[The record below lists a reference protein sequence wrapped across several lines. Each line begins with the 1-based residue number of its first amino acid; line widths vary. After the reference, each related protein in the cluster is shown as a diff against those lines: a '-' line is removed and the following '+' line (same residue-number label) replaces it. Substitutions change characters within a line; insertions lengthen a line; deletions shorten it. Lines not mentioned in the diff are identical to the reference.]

1 MSHAASPLAAFH
13 RVGDRSELAVVEPV
27 DSNLRP
33 ALFGSYHDLAKLRY
47 DFPLVLVSSSA
58 ATEWVM
64 SLSDIIDGV
73 LRTLVPP
80 GVEGEEARR
89 QLLALEQAIR
99 SRVSQGQ
106 RGLLSMLWEEAQQE
120 LTTDSDLSDTVQS
133 AWTTV
138 GLDGEVID
146 CDENLAAR
154 LLTHAWQYSEQVKA
168 EQLHA
173 RVERLAQKL
182 ADILEVDFMHSPAS
196 RKTERLQASMGP
208 SDNEVFDFEA
218 MSHLL
223 KSTPSVE
230 PLPIARRKRIE
241 EAIRVLG
248 TQRFVSAPE
257 AAGLAMGSAT
267 EKSYGFAFDNCDQAL
282 QAFRERLPE
291 VASLVRAISIAELEI
306 DNHYVET
313 RHDRFFENFDQDR
326 LGPADMRLFP
336 RYQVCLATV
345 NAGDRAEVLEILA
358 AGLPFN
364 ILAQTRDILGDDSI
378 QGGRLS
384 FGLHGQH
391 LAQMAMGMD
400 QVFVLQA
407 ANSALYRLR
416 STVERGMHSERPA
429 LFSIFA
435 GAGYLESAAATESR
449 AFPCFSHNPA
459 SGKDRACRFSLEGN
473 PLPESSWTGH
483 TIHYEN
489 AGHSIEA
496 APASFTLIDFI
507 AAQPGH
513 LSHFAC
519 VPQEQWTDEMIA
531 ADRFLELPA
540 RQRQAALPFVWLID
554 ANDVLLRAV
563 VDEKLVDAAGRCLHA
578 WKMLQELGGINNS
591 YASAA
596 VAEARLSWEEE
607 QAQRSGPTETA
618 AAGPQPSGAA
628 EPQAATVVQAE
639 PEPVAEPAAT
649 PSPGEAWIE
658 TIRCTTCNEC
668 TELNDRLF
676 AYDGDMRAY
685 IADPDAGTFR
695 ELVEAAETCQVAII
709 HPGKPRNPNEPGL
722 EELIKRAEPFI

>member
-13 RVGDRSELAVVEPV
+13 RVGDRSELTVVEPV

-47 DFPLVLVSSSA
+47 DFPLVLVNASA
-58 ATEWVM
+58 STEWVI
-64 SLSDIIDGV
+64 SLSDIMDGV
-73 LRTLVPP
+73 LRVIAPP
-80 GVEGEEARR
+80 GVEGEETRQ

-99 SRVSQGQ
+99 SRVSEGQ
-106 RGLLSMLWEEAQQE
+106 RGLLSGLWEEAQQE
-120 LTTDSDLSDTVQS
+120 LTADSDLDETLQS

-146 CDENLAAR
+146 CDENLAAS
-154 LLTHAWQYSEQVKA
+154 LLTHAWQVSEQVKA

-182 ADILEVDFMHSPAS
+182 ADILEVDFMHSPAA

-208 SDNEVFDFEA
+208 PDNDVFDFEA
-218 MSHLL
+218 MSQLL

-230 PLPIARRKRIE
+230 PLPAARRKRIE
-241 EAIRVLG
+241 EAIGVLG
-248 TQRFVSAPE
+248 TQRFVSAQE
-257 AAGLAMGSAT
+257 TVRSAT
-267 EKSYGFAFDNCDQAL
+267 EEIYGFAFDNCEQAL

-313 RHDRFFENFDQDR
+313 RHDRFFESFDQDR
-326 LGPADMRLFP
+326 LGPADIRLFP
-336 RYQVCLATV
+336 RYQVCLSTE
-345 NAGDRAEVLEILA
+345 NAGDRAGVLDILA

-384 FGLHGQH
+384 FGLHGQQ

-400 QVFVLQA
+400 QVFVMQA

-416 STVERGMHSERPA
+416 STIEHGMHSERPA

-459 SGKDRACRFSLEGN
+459 SGKDRASRFSLAGN
-473 PLPESSWTGH
+473 PLPESNWTGH

-507 AAQPGH
+507 AAQPRH

-519 VPQEQWTDEMIA
+519 VPQEEWTDEMIA

-540 RQRQAALPFVWLID
+540 RQRQAALPYIWLID
-554 ANDVLLRAV
+554 AKDVLLRAV

-607 QAQRSGPTETA
+607 QAQLAGPTETA
-618 AAGPQPSGAA
+618 AAGPAPSGAA
-628 EPQAATVVQAE
+628 EPQPAPVVQAE
-639 PEPVAEPAAT
+639 PEPAAEPAAT
-649 PSPGEAWIE
+649 PTPGDPWIE
-658 TIRCTTCNEC
+658 SIRCTTCNEC
-668 TELNDRLF
+668 TQLNDRMF
-676 AYDGDMRAY
+676 AYDGEMRAY

-709 HPGKPRNPNEPGL
+709 HPGKPRNPDEPGL

>member
-13 RVGDRSELAVVEPV
+13 RVGDRSELAIVEPV

-33 ALFGSYHDLAKLRY
+33 ALFGSYHNLAKLRY
-47 DFPLVLVSSSA
+47 DFPLVLVGSSA

-73 LRTLVPP
+73 LRAMVPH
-80 GVEGEEARR
+80 GVEGEETRQ

-99 SRVSQGQ
+99 LRVSQGQ
-106 RGLLSMLWEEAQQE
+106 RGLLSVLWEEAQQE
-120 LTTDSDLSDTVQS
+120 LTTDDDLSNTLQS

-146 CDENLAAR
+146 CDENLANR
-154 LLTHAWQYSEQVKA
+154 LLTHAWQTSEQVKA
-168 EQLHA
+168 ERLHA

-182 ADILEVDFMHSPAS
+182 ADILEVDFMHSPAA

-208 SDNEVFDFEA
+208 SDNDVFDFEA
-218 MSHLL
+218 MSQLL
-223 KSTPSVE
+223 KSTPSVK
-230 PLPIARRKRIE
+230 PLPAARRKRIE

-248 TQRFVSAPE
+248 TQRFVSAPG
-257 AAGLAMGSAT
+257 AAASTT
-267 EKSYGFAFDNCDQAL
+267 EKSYVFAFDNCDPAL

-306 DNHYVET
+306 DNHYVEA

-326 LGPADMRLFP
+326 LGPADIRLFP
-336 RYQVCLATV
+336 RYQVCLA
-345 NAGDRAEVLEILA
+345 AMDASDRAEVLDILA

-364 ILAQTRDILGDDSI
+364 ILAQTRDVLGEDSI
-378 QGGRLS
+378 QDGRLS
-384 FGLHGQH
+384 FGLQGQH

-400 QVFVLQA
+400 QVFVMQA

-416 STVERGMHSERPA
+416 STVERGMQSERPA

-435 GAGYLESAAATESR
+435 GADYLESAAATESR
-449 AFPCFSHNPA
+449 AFPCFSHDPA
-459 SGKDRACRFSLEGN
+459 CGKDRASRFSLEGN
-473 PLPESSWTGH
+473 PLQEANWTEH
-483 TIHYEN
+483 TLHYESTD
-489 AGHSIEA
+489 HSIEA
-496 APASFTLIDFI
+496 APAVFTLIDFI
-507 AAQPGH
+507 AAHPGH
-513 LSHFAC
+513 LSHFVC
-519 VPQEQWTDEMIA
+519 VPQEDWTDEMIA

-554 ANDVLLRAV
+554 ENDVLLRAV

-596 VAEARLSWEEE
+596 VAKARMSWEEE
-607 QAQRSGPTETA
+607 QAQASGPTEMTV
-618 AAGPQPSGAA
+618 AGPQPKVAA
-628 EPQAATVVQAE
+628 DTQPVTVEQAE
-639 PEPVAEPAAT
+639 LEPADEPAAT
-649 PSPGEAWIE
+649 PSPGEPWIE
-658 TIRCTTCNEC
+658 SIRCTTCNEC
-668 TELNDRLF
+668 TQLNDRLF
-676 AYDGDMRAY
+676 AYDGEMRAY

-709 HPGKPRNPNEPGL
+709 HPGKPRNPDEPGL